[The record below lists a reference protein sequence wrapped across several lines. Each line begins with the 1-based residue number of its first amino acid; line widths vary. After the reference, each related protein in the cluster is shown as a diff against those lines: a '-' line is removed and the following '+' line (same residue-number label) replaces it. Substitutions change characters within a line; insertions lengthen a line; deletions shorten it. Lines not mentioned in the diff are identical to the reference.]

1 MDVSA
6 VTITLHPLAKDALFK
21 DYQALRYIFSNVLGQ
36 VETDYLSIAL
46 IDEDGRLFFFSSHP
60 SIEQNLIEKGLWQ
73 HDGAFHPSFI
83 YQDEMMAWNA
93 LYHPNYKTQLYR
105 YKQSDQKLVAGFS
118 IPSDFEEFRVIFSF
132 GFKSANP
139 FFQQHIHNQ
148 KEKLLA
154 MGKYCLRE
162 IMGTVGIPDRKKPH
176 RLKPHLK
183 LIINNQVNY
192 ENTIRER

>member
-60 SIEQNLIEKGLWQ
+60 SIEQNLIEKELWQ
-73 HDGAFHPSFI
+73 HDGAFDPSFI
-83 YQDEMMAWNA
+83 YQNEMLAWSS
-93 LYHPNYKTQLYR
+93 LYHPDFRTQLHR
-105 YKQSDQKLVAGFS
+105 YKQLDHRLEAGYS
-118 IPSDFEEFRVIFSF
+118 IPSDFEEFRAVFSF

-139 FFQQHIHNQ
+139 IFQTQIHQQ

-162 IMGTVGIPDRKKPH
+162 IMQAVAIPQRRKTNQF
-176 RLKPHLK
+176 KPHLK
-183 LIINNQVNY
+183 LIVNNQVNY
-192 ENTIRER
+192 ENLITER